1 VHYKASKPAYA
12 RQISTPITVPPVPA
26 PPPSPQLP
34 STPTS
39 SGVQEINPDTEV
51 NEAPSISPETLGS
64 TSNSEVARNI
74 PQQQSQVSGQTEAA
88 VKTPSLKRKQQRQEG
103 IHYHIPFSYST
114 RSLSISS
121 STLRFTLALH

>member
-1 VHYKASKPAYA
+1 MHYKASKPAYA
-12 RQISTPITVPPVPA
+12 RQISTPKTVPPVPA

-88 VKTPSLKRKQQRQEG
+88 VKTPSLKRKQQLQEG
-103 IHYHIPFSYST
+103 IHYHIPFS
-114 RSLSISS
+114 
-121 STLRFTLALH
+121 